1 MKNILN
7 NILDFKGGE
16 KFYRFG
22 NADGKYWIMPA
33 RGMHTAMNLY
43 QPSGTKG
50 RMVKSLLPYLH
61 VLPPVRKIIHAQTLH
76 CRLNKELEKLLCGLF
91 GTEELEFGIFEGT
104 PSVHKKV
111 TMQLSNGKKIL
122 GYCKLS
128 NSDEIKKLF
137 EKESVILKSLAE
149 KGIRNIPNAMY
160 CGTLDNSTHI
170 LVQSTVKTAS
180 SQNIHKFGHMHEDFL
195 SQLHKKTRQR
205 VLFEESDC
213 FRTLETL
220 ENHLDWLPDNI
231 DEGIILKAISD
242 IRKRYCGCEVEFSA
256 YHGDFTPW
264 NMFVEKKEL
273 FVFDFEYAG
282 MSYPKGLDRYHFFT
296 QTAIFEKNW
305 GADDI
310 IAFIE
315 NGNCKWIDK
324 LLYKI
329 YLLDMVSRFTMREN
343 GKVNGEAAKPFELW
357 GKILES
363 IMADN

>member
-1 MKNILN
+1 MTILEK
-7 NILDFKGGE
+7 ILDFSYGE

-61 VLPPVRKIIHAQTLH
+61 VLPPVHKIIHAQTLH
-76 CRLNKELEKLLCGLF
+76 CRLNKELEKLLCDLF
-91 GTEELEFGIFEGT
+91 GTEELEFSIFEGT

-128 NSDEIKKLF
+128 ESDNIKELF
-137 EKESVILKSLAE
+137 DKESKMLSWLEEREINGIPRIL
-149 KGIRNIPNAMY
+149 Y
-160 CGTLDNSTHI
+160 CGTLSNGMHVF
-170 LVQSTVKTAS
+170 VQSTAKTAS
-180 SQNIHKFGHMHEDFL
+180 SAVIHEWNKLHEDFL
-195 SQLHKKTRQR
+195 SQLHEKSKQ
-205 VLFEESDC
+205 LIQFEESDLYKSIIA
-213 FRTLETL
+213 LEK
-220 ENHLDWLPDNI
+220 HFDWLPDNI

-242 IRKRYCGCEVEFSA
+242 IKKRYCGCEVEFSA

-282 MSYPKGLDRYHFFT
+282 MSYPAGLDRYHFFT
-296 QTAIFEKNW
+296 QTAIFERNW

-343 GKVNGEAAKPFELW
+343 GKVNDEAAKPFELW

-363 IMADN
+363 IMSDN